1 MSRCEWEAACR
12 HGGTCALTGAAAFFD
27 SIPGS
32 FTLINGPLWCYFYA
46 MKYVDNENPMAAH
59 RFHCTQP
66 SPQALV
72 YGTEEALL
80 AGLDFIRQNAT
91 PERVFVETNCSVSL
105 VGDDMQGIAD
115 RANCLWPVY
124 AMDGG
129 GLLGSFEAGFAAAS
143 LRVEKEMRPGA
154 KKEMAVNVLGLST
167 VHMKGREDAAE
178 ISSLLAEA
186 GLSVLSMP
194 GAGSRWE
201 DILDAPRAALNVVV
215 RDELGLSL
223 ARQMEKDFGIPFL
236 SVGLPYG
243 TEGTVAWLS
252 EICAALGVSLP
263 ETVTEKAKHLKE
275 FLLRKGNNLESLWG
289 PLWFDEIFLS
299 APPSEALGIAEAVRS
314 EWADTARMILHLQ
327 AASERTTPAADVIRQ
342 VGEDDAAMK
351 KDYEN
356 WQGGLVL
363 SSSHETQ
370 QLRRMGKHFASVHI
384 ALPSADEVHFSD
396 TPLCGLRGAA
406 YLYEAI
412 WNAKLRMVSVD
423 RLPLTVDR

>member
-27 SIPGS
+27 SIPDS

-46 MKYVDNENPMAAH
+46 MKYVDNENPMAAR
-59 RFHCTQP
+59 RFFCTQP
-66 SPQALV
+66 SPQSLV
-72 YGTEEALL
+72 YGTEADLL
-80 AGLDFIRQNAT
+80 AGFEFIRQNAK
-91 PERVFVETNCSVSL
+91 PKRVFAETNCSVSL

-115 RANCLWPVY
+115 RAGLPWPVY

-143 LRVEKEMRPGA
+143 LRVEKEMKPGA
-154 KKEMAVNVLGLST
+154 RKEKSVNVLGLST

-178 ISSLLAEA
+178 ISSLLSEA
-186 GLSVLSMP
+186 GISVLSMP
-194 GAGSRWE
+194 GAGSSWE
-201 DILDAPRAALNVVV
+201 EIMDAPCAALNVVV

-223 ARQMEKDFGIPFL
+223 ARQMEKDFGIPHL

-243 TEGTVAWLS
+243 TDGTPAWLAK
-252 EICAALGVSLP
+252 ICETLGVAMPVSLQ
-263 ETVTEKAKHLKE
+263 EKANRLKE

-289 PLWFDEIFLS
+289 PLWFDEILIS
-299 APPSEALGIAEAVRS
+299 APPSEALGIAETVRG
-314 EWADTARMILHLQ
+314 EWADTAKLILHLQ
-327 AASERTTPAADVIRQ
+327 VKSEKTTPAADVIRQ
-342 VGEDDAAMK
+342 VSEGDAAMK
-351 KDYEN
+351 QDYEE

-370 QLRRMGKHFASVHI
+370 QLRRMGKSFAAVHV

-396 TPLCGLRGAA
+396 SPLCGLRGAA
-406 YLYEAI
+406 YLYENI
-412 WNAKLRMVSVD
+412 WNAKLRMIEKA
-423 RLPLTVDR
+423 